1 MNRTSAGTAGSNGPP
16 TPITPF
22 SPGVNHPKIDMP
34 RQPDPQLDPAGY
46 LRSLGAVRQR
56 SKIVTD
62 KALKN
67 ELRHFDVDM
76 NKFSDVVT
84 FVANIIKVSTRSH
97 LLAAS
102 KCVQLTIRLAARL

>member
-1 MNRTSAGTAGSNGPP
+1 
-16 TPITPF
+16 
-22 SPGVNHPKIDMP
+22 
-34 RQPDPQLDPAGY
+34 
-46 LRSLGAVRQR
+46 VRQR

-84 FVANIIKVSTRSH
+84 FVSSIIK
-97 LLAAS
+97 AS
-102 KCVQLTIRLAARL
+102 CASDGELCLGGTCG